1 VSLWTLIPLLI
12 LGYLGGV
19 PISGYLYMLCS
30 RKAPADIK
38 EADADDWVGWALIWP
53 VSLPVRA
60 VGFGFYL
67 SWWLVSEFGMRYSGF
82 LRAKHGEVHAG
93 RNKQLDE

>member
-1 VSLWTLIPLLI
+1 
-12 LGYLGGV
+12 
-19 PISGYLYMLCS
+19 
-30 RKAPADIK
+30 
-38 EADADDWVGWALIWP
+38 LIWP
-53 VSLPVRA
+53 VSFPVRA